1 MRVPRGWLRR
11 LAYSVLDQRY
21 SASVLLRLMQYH
33 HDRSHR
39 VRSRLAG
46 RLNGVL
52 NGLEC
57 SPHATVGA
65 GVVFHHRRVVIGG
78 HTVIGRGAHLFANVN
93 FGLRSGGYPT
103 LGDGVTVF
111 ANCVVTGE
119 ITIGDHA
126 VVGPNSVVLSDV
138 PPRTVVAG
146 SPARVIR
153 TRSEPADP
161 AVQFGERGS
170 ERN

>member
-1 MRVPRGWLRR
+1 MRVPESWLRR
-11 LAYSVLDQRY
+11 FAYGVLDQRY
-21 SASVLLRLMQYH
+21 SSSVLLRLMQYH

-39 VRSRLAG
+39 LRARLVG

-52 NGLEC
+52 NGLEI
-57 SPHATVGA
+57 SPHATIGA
-65 GVVFHHRRVVIGG
+65 GVVFHHRRVVVGKD
-78 HTVIGRGAHLFANVN
+78 TVIGQGAHLFANVN
-93 FGLRSGGYPT
+93 FGLRAGGYPT

-111 ANCVVTGE
+111 ANCVVTGA
-119 ITIGDHA
+119 ITVGEGA

-153 TRSEPADP
+153 TRSEPTDP

-170 ERN
+170 EGG